1 VTHGRVTRRRFSV
14 RAAALTGTGILL
26 GTSLIFAPAAAATLP
41 LTDHSVK
48 VTVLSVTPST
58 PALSHTP
65 QPLTVQL
72 SLVNT
77 TDQSLDK
84 VTISGERGDPIE
96 GQQALDQSIAHP
108 KPPDPDLVGEFNTAD
123 RKAVTTAL
131 GPRGTTVVQYRSST
145 DIPTDAGL
153 CICHNAIYPL
163 YFTIHTTDV
172 AGSDVTVGTGQT
184 YLPVFKD
191 KPRPVQV
198 SWVWP
203 IIDRPH
209 RLSGDTIFTDDE
221 LAASVDGGR
230 LDRVL
235 SVVRTAGSVVPMTL
249 VIDPALIDELA
260 IMSAGPYQYETDRK
274 TLPGSGTGAATTWLG
289 AVAGGPRREPG
300 DRG

>member
-1 VTHGRVTRRRFSV
+1 
-14 RAAALTGTGILL
+14 
-26 GTSLIFAPAAAATLP
+26 
-41 LTDHSVK
+41 
-48 VTVLSVTPST
+48 
-58 PALSHTP
+58 
-65 QPLTVQL
+65 
-72 SLVNT
+72 
-77 TDQSLDK
+77 
-84 VTISGERGDPIE
+84 
-96 GQQALDQSIAHP
+96 
-108 KPPDPDLVGEFNTAD
+108 
-123 RKAVTTAL
+123 VTTAL

-184 YLPVFKD
+184 YLPVFED

-249 VIDPALIDELA
+249 VIDPALIDDVVMGCVMQVGEQGVNIA
-260 IMSAGPYQYETDRK
+260 RNAV
-274 TLPGSGTGAATTWLG
+274 LG
-289 AVAGGPRREPG
+289 AGWPDSVPGTTVEDVQDYWNRRPCNLRHPTKPVGSKEYFDDVEERKYFVEPHIPAFA
-300 DRG
+300 DFEKWKRA